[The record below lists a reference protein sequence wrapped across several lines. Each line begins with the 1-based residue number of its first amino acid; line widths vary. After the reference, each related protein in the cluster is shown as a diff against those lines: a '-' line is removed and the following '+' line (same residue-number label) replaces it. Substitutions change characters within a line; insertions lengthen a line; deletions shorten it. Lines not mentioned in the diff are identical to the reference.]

1 MAAEF
6 KVSIGADIA
15 GLNSGLNSAENRIS
29 SFVSKVNKV
38 GELGDVFQNIG
49 AKLTAGLTL
58 PIIGL
63 GAASIK
69 SFGEIQSLQKGLEA
83 VMGSASAAGSE
94 FEKLKEVAKLP
105 GLGLNEAVKGSIN
118 LQSIGIDAEKSRN
131 ILLQFGNAVAT
142 VGKGRAE
149 FERAIYGVQQLANTD
164 FPLGEDLNIIKDAL
178 PQVSNLLKEAFG
190 TARSE
195 ELQKLGIS
203 SQQVLGVIT

>member
-69 SFGEIQSLQKGLEA
+69 SFGEIQSFFNKITARKIIDEAYLICGIQPEKIDNKFLQIQLLQKI
-83 VMGSASAAGSE
+83 
-94 FEKLKEVAKLP
+94 LK
-105 GLGLNEAVKGSIN
+105 
-118 LQSIGIDAEKSRN
+118 
-131 ILLQFGNAVAT
+131 
-142 VGKGRAE
+142 
-149 FERAIYGVQQLANTD
+149 
-164 FPLGEDLNIIKDAL
+164 IK
-178 PQVSNLLKEAFG
+178 N
-190 TARSE
+190 
-195 ELQKLGIS
+195 
-203 SQQVLGVIT
+203 